1 MPSMVRIRIT
11 ETGVV
16 VVVVVAVAVVLD
28 DEDAVDDDA
37 DADANDL
44 RTSRFEFR
52 IMAMIHN
59 ILVRSGALELTIST
73 SKVAFH
79 GCM

>member
-1 MPSMVRIRIT
+1 MPSLVRIRIT
-11 ETGVV
+11 ETGI
-16 VVVVVAVAVVLD
+16 VVVAAVVAVVLD

-44 RTSRFEFR
+44 RTNRLEFR

-73 SKVAFH
+73 SKVAVH